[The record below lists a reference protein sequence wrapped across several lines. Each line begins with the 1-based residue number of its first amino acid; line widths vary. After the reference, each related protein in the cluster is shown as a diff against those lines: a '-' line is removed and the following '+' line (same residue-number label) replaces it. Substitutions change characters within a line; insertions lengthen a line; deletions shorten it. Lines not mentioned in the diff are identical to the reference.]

1 VETSSGDPSRSA
13 ANLNSR
19 SQKAMMACL
28 VVTLCYLAA
37 KLGGVLIINA
47 PQTLWPLWPG
57 CAILVAVLLLSPREI
72 WPILIPAGLAGFVL
86 YDLQVGVSIR
96 SIAWLILA
104 DVLETIAAAWGVS
117 YSLNGL
123 PRLNSLK
130 ALAKY
135 SFFTVIVAPLIVS
148 SIGVYGLNGDR
159 WISWRISFVSEG
171 LAFLTVTPAIL
182 GWVDQARRGVRASR
196 AYYLEGAV
204 LVVGLISLGSVMFV
218 GRGSSYPPALLY
230 PLVPFLL
237 WSALRFGTAG
247 VGTSATIVAL
257 LSIWGALHGRGP
269 FTETD
274 PINRVLS
281 LQMFLLFTATPF
293 MVLAALVEERKQAEE
308 KLRESEERLLLA
320 VQAGRM
326 YVFEWDAPTD
336 LIVRTRESADIFN
349 WIDDPTRVTG
359 AQFLDTI
366 HPDDRKAYASLR
378 TDLTP
383 DNPNYKNN
391 YRVLRPDGSVI
402 WLEANGRAFFD
413 GQGRM
418 LRIVGIVAD
427 VTERKLAE
435 EALAGV
441 SRRLIEAQEKERT
454 RIARELHDDIS
465 QRLALLAIG
474 LDQFRKRFFDLPVE
488 PLHCIGELRD
498 KSRDIARDVQSLS
511 HGLHSSKLEYLG
523 IAVAMRAFCQEFSD
537 RQNVEVV
544 FAHDEVPGTIPKEI
558 SLCLFRVLQEALQ
571 NAIKHSG
578 VRHFDAELRYAP
590 DAIDLI
596 VRDSGCGLDPQQAM
610 KTRGLGLISMA
621 ERMKLVDGQLSID
634 SQPNR
639 GTTIHARVPFR
650 ARSGREDKSLSSS
663 HHPFVV

>member
-1 VETSSGDPSRSA
+1 VETGSGDPSWNA

-28 VVTLCYLAA
+28 VLTLCYLAA

-57 CAILVAVLLLSPREI
+57 CAILVAVLLVLPRKI

-104 DVLETIAAAWGVS
+104 DVLEILAAAWGVS
-117 YSLNGL
+117 YSLDGL

-135 SFFTVIVAPLIVS
+135 SFFAVIIAALIVS
-148 SIGVYGLNGDR
+148 SIGIYGLNGDR

-171 LAFLTVTPAIL
+171 LAFLTVTPAVL
-182 GWVDQARRGVRASR
+182 GWVGQARRGVRASR

-218 GRGSSYPPALLY
+218 GRGSNYPSALLY

-281 LQMFLLFTATPF
+281 LQLFLLFTAAPF
-293 MVLAALVEERKQAEE
+293 MVLAALVEERKQKEGE
-308 KLRESEERLLLA
+308 LREAEERLRLA
-320 VQAGRM
+320 VHAGRV
-326 YVFEWDAPTD
+326 YAFEWDTTTD
-336 LIVRTRESADIFN
+336 VIVRSGECGVILN
-349 WIDDPTRVTG
+349 WVDDPTCDTGRQFVARV
-359 AQFLDTI
+359 L
-366 HPDDRKAYASLR
+366 PDDRELYAA
-378 TDLTP
+378 TEIGLTP
-383 DNPNYKNN
+383 ENPTYQTS
-391 YRVLRPDGSVI
+391 YRMLHPSGRVI
-402 WLEANGRAFFD
+402 WLEESGHAFFD

-418 LRIVGIVAD
+418 LRTIGMVAD

-435 EALAGV
+435 EALSSL
-441 SRRLIEAQEKERT
+441 SRKLIDAQEQERS
-454 RIARELHDDIS
+454 RIGRELHDDIV
-465 QRLALLAIG
+465 QRLALLALQLQQHREDTLI
-474 LDQFRKRFFDLPVE
+474 LPEFRSR
-488 PLHCIGELRD
+488 IGEFQ
-498 KSRDIARDVQSLS
+498 KQISEIVTDIQSLS
-511 HGLHSSKLEYLG
+511 HELHSAKLQYLG
-523 IAVAMRAFCQEFSD
+523 IAAAMRGFCEEFAAK
-537 RQNVEVV
+537 QKVEID
-544 FAHDEVPGTIPKEI
+544 FKAYDLLSPLPPDI
-558 SLCLFRVLQEALQ
+558 SLCLFRVAQEALH
-571 NAIKHSG
+571 NSAKHSG
-578 VRHFDAELRYAP
+578 VRQFEVRLWGSSDEIQLT
-590 DAIDLI
+590 
-596 VRDSGCGLDPQQAM
+596 VRDSGAGFDLETA
-610 KTRGLGLISMA
+610 KNSRGLGLISME
-621 ERMKLVDGQLSID
+621 ERLKLVKGTLSIN
-634 SQPNR
+634 SQPKR
-639 GTTIHARVPFR
+639 GTSIDARVP
-650 ARSGREDKSLSSS
+650 LSSGGDS
-663 HHPFVV
+663 MRPVG

>member
-1 VETSSGDPSRSA
+1 
-13 ANLNSR
+13 
-19 SQKAMMACL
+19 
-28 VVTLCYLAA
+28 
-37 KLGGVLIINA
+37 
-47 PQTLWPLWPG
+47 
-57 CAILVAVLLLSPREI
+57 LVAVLLLSPRKI

-104 DVLETIAAAWGVS
+104 DVLEILAAAWGVS

-148 SIGVYGLNGDR
+148 SIGIYGLNGDR

-171 LAFLTVTPAIL
+171 LAFLTVTPAVL

-196 AYYLEGAV
+196 AYYLEGAL

-218 GRGSSYPPALLY
+218 GRGSSYQPALLY

-237 WSALRFGTAG
+237 WSALRFGTTG
-247 VGTSATIVAL
+247 VGTSVTIVAL
-257 LSIWGALHGRGP
+257 LSIWGAIHGRGP

-274 PINRVLS
+274 PIDRVLS
-281 LQMFLLFTATPF
+281 LQLFLLFTAIPF
-293 MVLAALVEERKQAEE
+293 MVLAALVEERKQKEGE
-308 KLRESEERLLLA
+308 LREAEERLRLA
-320 VQAGRM
+320 VDAGRM
-326 YVFEWDAPTD
+326 YVFEWNAATD
-336 LIVRTRESADIFN
+336 SIVRTQESADIFN
-349 WIDDPTRVTG
+349 WIDDPTRTTG

-366 HPDDRKAYASLR
+366 HPDDRKAYAILR

-391 YRVLRPDGSVI
+391 YRVLRPDGTVI

-413 GQGRM
+413 GQGEM

-427 VTERKLAE
+427 VTARKLAE

-465 QRLALLAIG
+465 QQLALLTIG
-474 LDQFRKRFFDLPVE
+474 LEGFRERFVDLPAE
-488 PLHCIGELRD
+488 AIHSIGELKK
-498 KSRDIARDVQSLS
+498 KSSEIGRDVQSLS
-511 HGLHSSKLEYLG
+511 HGLHSSKLEYMG
-523 IAVAMRAFCQEFSD
+523 ILAAMRAFCLEYSD
-537 RQNVEVV
+537 QQSVEIV
-544 FAHDEVPGTIPKEI
+544 FVHDEVPGTIPKEI

-571 NAIKHSG
+571 NARKHSG
-578 VRHFDAELRYAP
+578 VRHFDAELRCTP
-590 DAIDLI
+590 DAIELT
-596 VRDSGCGLDPQQAM
+596 VRDSGCGLDPQQAL
-610 KTRGLGLISMA
+610 KTPGLGLISMA
-621 ERMKLVDGQLSID
+621 ERMKLVGGQLSID
-634 SQPNR
+634 SQLNR
-639 GTTIHARVPFR
+639 GTTIHARVPLNV
-650 ARSGREDKSLSSS
+650 RSASMSAGG
-663 HHPFVV
+663 

>member
-1 VETSSGDPSRSA
+1 VETSRGDPSRSA
-13 ANLNSR
+13 ANLNPR

-57 CAILVAVLLLSPREI
+57 CAILVAVLLLSPRKM

-104 DVLETIAAAWGVS
+104 DVLEILAAAWGVS

-148 SIGVYGLNGDR
+148 TVGIYGLDGDR

-182 GWVDQARRGVRASR
+182 GWVGQARRGVRASS

-218 GRGSSYPPALLY
+218 SRGSGYPQALLY

-257 LSIWGALHGRGP
+257 LSIWGTLHGRGP

-281 LQMFLLFTATPF
+281 LQLFLLFTATPF

-308 KLRESEERLLLA
+308 ELRESEERLLLA

-349 WIDDPTRVTG
+349 WIEDPTRTTG
-359 AQFLDTI
+359 AQFLETI
-366 HPDDRKAYASLR
+366 HPDDRKAYAILR

-391 YRVLRPDGSVI
+391 YRVLRPDGRVI

-413 GQGRM
+413 GKGEM

-427 VTERKLAE
+427 VTESKLADA
-435 EALAGV
+435 ALANV
-441 SRRLIEAQEKERT
+441 SRKLIEAQEQERS
-454 RIARELHDDIS
+454 RIGRELHDDIG
-465 QRLALLAIG
+465 QRLALLALQLHQLQEDNVILPDVRSRMG
-474 LDQFRKRFFDLPVE
+474 GFQEQISEIATDIQF
-488 PLHCIGELRD
+488 
-498 KSRDIARDVQSLS
+498 LS
-511 HGLHSSKLEYLG
+511 HELHSARLQHLG
-523 IAVAMRAFCQEFSD
+523 IAGAMRGFCKEFAE
-537 RQNVEVV
+537 QQKVEID
-544 FAHDEVPGTIPKEI
+544 FKAYDLLSPLSPDI
-558 SLCLFRVLQEALQ
+558 SLCLFRIAQEALH
-571 NAIKHSG
+571 NSAKHSG
-578 VRHFDAELRYAP
+578 VRQFE
-590 DAIDLI
+590 
-596 VRDSGCGLDPQQAM
+596 VRLWGSSDEIHLTVKDSGAGFDREAARES
-610 KTRGLGLISMA
+610 RGLGLISME
-621 ERMKLVDGQLSID
+621 ERLKLVNGTLSID
-634 SQPNR
+634 SQPKR
-639 GTTIHARVPFR
+639 GTTIHARVPLNSRGDSAR
-650 ARSGREDKSLSSS
+650 AAVTGGG
-663 HHPFVV
+663 